1 MIASIP
7 IRLKPKEQTPKK
19 AKDPKPKIEPS
30 SPLGKKAEIAGTLP
44 PSFKE
49 NAGEMR
55 TVLIEKAAKMHAR
68 YKAGEIDLSMGD
80 ALILHNVAKGTLNAE
95 AMCRAVMLVQE
106 SQRGQETFRAARKSG
121 RKAGTALVVAAA
133 KQPDTIDVQ
142 CTPIVKPEK
151 LPAGQRRELAWLEKV
166 IDRGLKDFLEVGRA
180 LGKILDQRLY
190 RGTHAS
196 FDAYLADR
204 WAGLDRSIAY
214 RRIKAAA
221 IAEETSA
228 ITDKLGIT
236 LDNEA
241 QYRALEKLDDAKDRE
256 AVLRRAAKML
266 NGSDSKSPTAAILA
280 EAVKRET
287 VCPEDRRD
295 SAKERKRDSKP
306 EPIRGGA
313 GFSQSLPGEAGTPGQ
328 LPESSPR
335 TWQDDLEAFRAA
347 TAAAMQPLQA
357 RHAANGK
364 FHWALHL
371 ALHDLSVEARYYE
384 PQAAGRKAK

>member
-1 MIASIP
+1 MA
-7 IRLKPKEQTPKK
+7 Q
-19 AKDPKPKIEPS
+19 
-30 SPLGKKAEIAGTLP
+30 
-44 PSFKE
+44 
-49 NAGEMR
+49 
-55 TVLIEKAAKMHAR
+55 
-68 YKAGEIDLSMGD
+68 
-80 ALILHNVAKGTLNAE
+80 
-95 AMCRAVMLVQE
+95 
-106 SQRGQETFRAARKSG
+106 
-121 RKAGTALVVAAA
+121 A
-133 KQPDTIDVQ
+133 KQPATIDVQ

-295 SAKERKRDSKP
+295 SAKSESATASQSRFAAASGHAGTTSGVLAADLAGRSGGFPRGD
-306 EPIRGGA
+306 RGGDA
-313 GFSQSLPGEAGTPGQ
+313 AAPGPTRRQRKVSLGTAP
-328 LPESSPR
+328 
-335 TWQDDLEAFRAA
+335 RAA
-347 TAAAMQPLQA
+347 
-357 RHAANGK
+357 
-364 FHWALHL
+364 
-371 ALHDLSVEARYYE
+371 
-384 PQAAGRKAK
+384 